1 MNNTNN
7 FENNTDLLQRLID
20 AEVALKVKENLE
32 GLTPVENTDKSE
44 LFEALA
50 RAQANFDQVKKSG
63 KANIPTK
70 SGTNYSYN
78 FAKLS
83 DVLGATV
90 PALNA
95 EGIYF
100 SQHPNYSLNGN
111 GAMVT
116 IVSTLSHSSGSS
128 ISHESIPLFYNMN
141 DAKQAG
147 SVMTYLRRYS
157 ACQLLGIEGDDDD
170 DAHVATMNNSYNNY
184 KSKPPVAK
192 QQAPR
197 QTPQA
202 PRQQPA
208 QAQANPV
215 ASTPKTVDQQPKP
228 EPSKSVEP
236 VAEQTA
242 EKPVETKPVEQVETQ
257 TPTVQSTHQTCPP
270 SPEGQVQAE
279 ESVTESKET
288 ETVTIPQAPKRDMSA
303 VFQSGLESAKHFG
316 ATEEQLAEWQAMTHE
331 EAIRE
336 MSTFVRD
343 KASGK

>member
-1 MNNTNN
+1 MTNTNTN
-7 FENNTDLLQRLID
+7 ATFENNNDLLQRLID

-50 RAQANFDQVKKSG
+50 RAQAKFDQVKKSG

-70 SGTNYSYN
+70 SGANYSYN

-83 DVLGATV
+83 DVLSATV
-90 PALNA
+90 PALNS
-95 EGIYF
+95 ECIYF

-116 IVSTLSHSSGSS
+116 IVSTLSHSSGAS

-147 SVMTYLRRYS
+147 SVMTYLRRYG

-184 KSKPPVAK
+184 KSKQPAAK
-192 QQAPR
+192 QAPR
-197 QTPQA
+197 QPQQAPQA
-202 PRQQPA
+202 QTPRQQQA
-208 QAQANPV
+208 TQAQAKPV
-215 ASTPKTVDQQPKP
+215 QPTT
-228 EPSKSVEP
+228 P
-236 VAEQTA
+236 VAEQPKQP
-242 EKPVETKPVEQVETQ
+242 EPKPVEPVQEQVAEKTVEPKPVEQVVTPQATTTEPTEKAPVVQ
-257 TPTVQSTHQTCPP
+257 TM
-270 SPEGQVQAE
+270 E
-279 ESVTESKET
+279 
-288 ETVTIPQAPKRDMSA
+288 IPKAPKRDMSA
-303 VFQSGLESAKHFG
+303 VFQSGLESAKQFG
-316 ATEEQLAEWQAMTHE
+316 ATEEQLAEWTAMTHE

>member
-1 MNNTNN
+1 MNNTNAN

-32 GLTPVENTDKSE
+32 GSTPVENTDKSE

-70 SGTNYSYN
+70 SGSNYSYN

-83 DVLGATV
+83 DVLAATI

-95 EGIYF
+95 EGVYF

-116 IVSTLSHSSGSS
+116 IVSTLSHKSGTS

-147 SVMTYLRRYS
+147 SVMTYLRRYG

-184 KSKPPVAK
+184 KSKQTDAK
-192 QQAPR
+192 QQGQR
-197 QTPQA
+197 QMPQA
-202 PRQQPA
+202 PRQPQ
-208 QAQANPV
+208 QAQAKPKTV
-215 ASTPKTVDQQPKP
+215 ASTPKPVEQPKP
-228 EPSKSVEP
+228 EPTEPSKSVEP
-236 VAEQTA
+236 VAEQSA
-242 EKPVETKPVEQVETQ
+242 EKTVEPKPVEQVATPQ
-257 TPTVQSTHQTCPP
+257 TTTEAT
-270 SPEGQVQAE
+270 EQAH
-279 ESVTESKET
+279 VTESKVT
-288 ETVTIPQAPKRDMSA
+288 ETVTIPHAPKRDMSA
-303 VFQSGLESAKHFG
+303 VFQSGLESAKAFG
-316 ATEEQLAEWQAMTHE
+316 ATGEQLAEWTAMTHE

>member
-1 MNNTNN
+1 MNNTNTN
-7 FENNTDLLQRLID
+7 FENTDLLQRLID
-20 AEVALKVKENLE
+20 AEVALQVKNKLE
-32 GLTPVENTDKSE
+32 DINKPIDNSE

-50 RAQANFDQVKKSG
+50 RAQANFEQVKKSG

-70 SGTNYSYN
+70 SGGNYSYN

-83 DVLGATV
+83 DVLAATV

-95 EGIYF
+95 EGIFF
-100 SQHPNYSLNGN
+100 SQKPNYSLSSN
-111 GAMVT
+111 APMVT
-116 IVSTLSHSSGSS
+116 IVSTLSHKSGAS
-128 ISHESIPLFYNMN
+128 ISYESIPLFYNMN

-147 SVMTYLRRYS
+147 SVMTYLRRYG
-157 ACQLLGIEGDDDD
+157 ACQILGIEGDDDD
-170 DAHVATMNNSYNNY
+170 DAHVATMNNSSNY
-184 KSKPPVAK
+184 KSNQQTRQQAPVAK
-192 QQAPR
+192 QK
-197 QTPQA
+197 
-202 PRQQPA
+202 QQFA
-208 QAQANPV
+208 TKQGTSKPV
-215 ASTPKTVDQQPKP
+215 ASTPKSVEQQPNP
-228 EPSKSVEP
+228 EQIKSVEP
-236 VAEQTA
+236 VTEQTA
-242 EKPVETKPVEQVETQ
+242 EKPVETKSVEQVETQ
-257 TPTVQSTHQTCPP
+257 TPTVQSTHQTCP
-270 SPEGQVQAE
+270 SGEGGQVQAE

>member
-1 MNNTNN
+1 MNNTNTN
-7 FENNTDLLQRLID
+7 FENTDLLQRLID
-20 AEVALKVKENLE
+20 AEVALQVKNKLE
-32 GLTPVENTDKSE
+32 DINKPIDNSE

-70 SGTNYSYN
+70 SGGNYSYN

-83 DVLGATV
+83 DVLAATV

-95 EGIYF
+95 EGIFF
-100 SQHPNYSLNGN
+100 SQKPNYSLSSN
-111 GAMVT
+111 APMLT
-116 IVSTLSHSSGSS
+116 IVSTLSHKSGAS
-128 ISHESIPLFYNMN
+128 ISYESIPLFYNMN

-147 SVMTYLRRYS
+147 SIMTYLRRYG
-157 ACQLLGIEGDDDD
+157 ACQILGIEGDDDD
-170 DAHVATMNNSYNNY
+170 DAHVATMNNSSNYNNY
-184 KSKPPVAK
+184 KSNQQTRQQSPAAK
-192 QQAPR
+192 QQSATK
-197 QTPQA
+197 QGTSK
-202 PRQQPA
+202 
-208 QAQANPV
+208 PV
-215 ASTPKTVDQQPKP
+215 ASTQKQVEQQ
-228 EPSKSVEP
+228 PSKSVDP

-270 SPEGQVQAE
+270 SPEGRVQAE

-336 MSTFVRD
+336 MSIFVRD

>member
-1 MNNTNN
+1 MTNTN
-7 FENNTDLLQRLID
+7 FEQNTDLLQRLID
-20 AEVALKVKENLE
+20 AEVALKVKESLE
-32 GLTPVENTDKSE
+32 GMTPVENTNKSE

-50 RAQANFDQVKKSG
+50 RAQGNFDQVKKSG

-83 DVLGATV
+83 DVLAATV

-116 IVSTLSHSSGSS
+116 IVSTLSHKSGAEL
-128 ISHESIPLFYNMN
+128 SHESIPLFYNMN

-147 SVMTYLRRYS
+147 SVMTYLRRYG

-184 KSKPPVAK
+184 KSKQPAAK
-192 QQAPR
+192 QVPRQAQQAPR
-197 QTPQA
+197 QPQ
-202 PRQQPA
+202 
-208 QAQANPV
+208 QAQGQAKPV
-215 ASTPKTVDQQPKP
+215 ETTQPVEQQPKP
-228 EPSKSVEP
+228 EAKSVVEP
-236 VAEQTA
+236 VVEKTQT
-242 EKPVETKPVEQVETQ
+242 VETNPVEQVETPQATIEPTEQVGQ
-257 TPTVQSTHQTCPP
+257 TPT
-270 SPEGQVQAE
+270 
-279 ESVTESKET
+279 T
-288 ETVTIPQAPKRDMSA
+288 ETKSSVVETMAIPKAPKRDMSV
-303 VFQSGLESAKHFG
+303 VFQSGLDSAKQFG
-316 ATEEQLAEWQAMTHE
+316 ATDEQLAEWQSMSHE

-336 MSTFVRD
+336 MSSFVRD

>member
-1 MNNTNN
+1 MTTNTNEF
-7 FENNTDLLQRLID
+7 FEQNTSLLQRLID
-20 AEVALKVKENLE
+20 AEVALKTKENLE
-32 GLTPVENTDKSE
+32 GLTPVQTDNSE
-44 LFEALA
+44 LFDALA
-50 RAQANFDQVKKSG
+50 RAQGNFEQVKKSG

-70 SGTNYSYN
+70 SGTNYTYN

-83 DVLGATV
+83 DVLGATI

-116 IVSTLSHSSGSS
+116 IVSTLSHSSGAS

-147 SVMTYLRRYS
+147 SVMTYLRRYG

-184 KSKPPVAK
+184 KSKQPAAK
-192 QQAPR
+192 QAPR
-197 QTPQA
+197 QPQQAPQA
-202 PRQQPA
+202 QVPRQQQA
-208 QAQANPV
+208 TQAQAKPV
-215 ASTPKTVDQQPKP
+215 QPTT
-228 EPSKSVEP
+228 P
-236 VAEQTA
+236 VAEQPKQPEPKPVEPVQEQVA
-242 EKPVETKPVEQVETQ
+242 EKTVETKPVEQVETLQATTTEPTEKAPVVQ
-257 TPTVQSTHQTCPP
+257 TM
-270 SPEGQVQAE
+270 E
-279 ESVTESKET
+279 
-288 ETVTIPQAPKRDMSA
+288 IPKAPKRDMSV
-303 VFQSGLESAKHFG
+303 VFQSGLDSAKQFG
-316 ATEEQLAEWQAMTHE
+316 ATDEQLAEWTAMSHE

>member
-1 MNNTNN
+1 MNNTNTNTN
-7 FENNTDLLQRLID
+7 FENTDLLQRLID
-20 AEVALKVKENLE
+20 AEVALRVKNQLE
-32 GLTPVENTDKSE
+32 DINKPIDNSE

-50 RAQANFDQVKKSG
+50 RAQANFEQVKKSG

-70 SGTNYSYN
+70 SGGNYSYN

-83 DVLGATV
+83 DVLAATV

-95 EGIYF
+95 EGVYF

-116 IVSTLSHSSGSS
+116 IVSTLSHKSGAS

-147 SVMTYLRRYS
+147 SVMTYLRRYG

-184 KSKPPVAK
+184 KSKQPVAK
-192 QQAPR
+192 QTPR
-197 QTPQA
+197 QPQ
-202 PRQQPA
+202 
-208 QAQANPV
+208 QAQAKP
-215 ASTPKTVDQQPKP
+215 ASAQKTVEQPKP

-236 VAEQTA
+236 VAEQSA
-242 EKPVETKPVEQVETQ
+242 EKTVEPKPVEQVATPQ
-257 TPTVQSTHQTCPP
+257 TTTEAT
-270 SPEGQVQAE
+270 EQAH
-279 ESVTESKET
+279 VTESKVT
-288 ETVTIPQAPKRDMSA
+288 ETVTIPHAPKRDMSA
-303 VFQSGLESAKHFG
+303 VFQSGLESAKAFG
-316 ATEEQLAEWQAMTHE
+316 ATEEQLAEWTAMTHE

-343 KASGK
+343 KASGR

>member
-1 MNNTNN
+1 MTTNTNTNAN
-7 FENNTDLLQRLID
+7 FEQNNDLLQRLID

-44 LFEALA
+44 LFGALA
-50 RAQANFDQVKKSG
+50 RAQANFEQVKKSG

-70 SGTNYSYN
+70 SGTNYTYN

-83 DVLGATV
+83 DVLGATI

-116 IVSTLSHSSGSS
+116 IVSTLSHSSGAE

-147 SVMTYLRRYS
+147 SVMTYLRRYG

-184 KSKPPVAK
+184 KSKQPAAK
-192 QQAPR
+192 QAPR
-197 QTPQA
+197 QPQQAPQA
-202 PRQQPA
+202 QTPRQQQA
-208 QAQANPV
+208 TQAQAKPV
-215 ASTPKTVDQQPKP
+215 QPTT
-228 EPSKSVEP
+228 P
-236 VAEQTA
+236 VAEQPKQP
-242 EKPVETKPVEQVETQ
+242 EPKPVEPVQEQVAEKTVEPKPVEQVVTPQATTTEPTEKAPVVQ
-257 TPTVQSTHQTCPP
+257 TM
-270 SPEGQVQAE
+270 E
-279 ESVTESKET
+279 
-288 ETVTIPQAPKRDMSA
+288 IPKAPKRDMSA
-303 VFQSGLESAKHFG
+303 VFQSGLESAKQFG
-316 ATEEQLAEWQAMTHE
+316 ATEEQLAEWTAMTHE

>member
-1 MNNTNN
+1 MTTNTNTNAN
-7 FENNTDLLQRLID
+7 FEQNNDLLQRLID

-44 LFEALA
+44 LFGALA
-50 RAQANFDQVKKSG
+50 RAQANFEQVKKSG

-70 SGTNYSYN
+70 SGTNYTYN

-83 DVLGATV
+83 DVLGATI

-116 IVSTLSHSSGSS
+116 IVSTLSHSSGAE

-147 SVMTYLRRYS
+147 SVMTYLRRYG

-184 KSKPPVAK
+184 KSKQPAAK
-192 QQAPR
+192 QAQTPR
-197 QTPQA
+197 QAFLHAQVQA
-202 PRQQPA
+202 K
-208 QAQANPV
+208 PV
-215 ASTPKTVDQQPKP
+215 
-228 EPSKSVEP
+228 EPTTP
-236 VAEQTA
+236 VAEQPKQPEPKPVEPVQEQVA
-242 EKPVETKPVEQVETQ
+242 EKTVETKPVEQVETPQATTTEPTEKAPVVQ
-257 TPTVQSTHQTCPP
+257 TM
-270 SPEGQVQAE
+270 E
-279 ESVTESKET
+279 
-288 ETVTIPQAPKRDMSA
+288 IPKAPKRDMSA
-303 VFQSGLESAKHFG
+303 VFQSGLESAKQFG
-316 ATEEQLAEWQAMTHE
+316 ATDEQLAEWTAMTHE

>member
-1 MNNTNN
+1 MTNTN
-7 FENNTDLLQRLID
+7 FEQNTDLLQRLID
-20 AEVALKVKENLE
+20 AEVALKVKESLE
-32 GLTPVENTDKSE
+32 GMTPVENTNKSE

-50 RAQANFDQVKKSG
+50 RAQGNFDQVKKSG

-83 DVLGATV
+83 DVLAATV

-116 IVSTLSHSSGSS
+116 IVSTLSHKSGAEL
-128 ISHESIPLFYNMN
+128 SHESIPLFYNMN

-147 SVMTYLRRYS
+147 SVMTYLRRYG

-170 DAHVATMNNSYNNY
+170 DAQVATMNNSYNNY
-184 KSKPPVAK
+184 KSKQPAAK
-192 QQAPR
+192 QVPRQAQQAPR
-197 QTPQA
+197 QPQ
-202 PRQQPA
+202 
-208 QAQANPV
+208 QAQGQAKPVETTQPV
-215 ASTPKTVDQQPKP
+215 AEQPKP
-228 EPSKSVEP
+228 ETKSVVEP
-236 VAEQTA
+236 VVEKTQT
-242 EKPVETKPVEQVETQ
+242 VETNPVEQVETPQATTEPTEQVGQ
-257 TPTVQSTHQTCPP
+257 THT
-270 SPEGQVQAE
+270 
-279 ESVTESKET
+279 T
-288 ETVTIPQAPKRDMSA
+288 ETKSSVVETMAIPKAPKRDMSV
-303 VFQSGLESAKHFG
+303 VFQSGLDSAKQFG
-316 ATEEQLAEWQAMTHE
+316 ATDEQLAEWQSMSHE

-336 MSTFVRD
+336 MSSFVRD

>member
-1 MNNTNN
+1 MTTNTNANAN
-7 FENNTDLLQRLID
+7 FEQNNDLLQRLID

-32 GLTPVENTDKSE
+32 GLTPVDTDKSG

-50 RAQANFDQVKKSG
+50 RAQAKFDQVKKSG

-70 SGTNYSYN
+70 SGANYSYN

-83 DVLGATV
+83 DVLSATV
-90 PALNA
+90 PALNS

-116 IVSTLSHSSGSS
+116 IVSTLSHSSGAS

-147 SVMTYLRRYS
+147 SVMTYLRRYG

-184 KSKPPVAK
+184 KSKQPAAK
-192 QQAPR
+192 QAPR
-197 QTPQA
+197 QPQQAPQA
-202 PRQQPA
+202 QTPRQPQQA
-208 QAQANPV
+208 QAQAKPV
-215 ASTPKTVDQQPKP
+215 QPTT
-228 EPSKSVEP
+228 P
-236 VAEQTA
+236 VAEQPKQP
-242 EKPVETKPVEQVETQ
+242 EPKPVVEPVVEKSQTVETNPVEQVETPQATTEPTEQVGQ
-257 TPTVQSTHQTCPP
+257 THT
-270 SPEGQVQAE
+270 
-279 ESVTESKET
+279 T
-288 ETVTIPQAPKRDMSA
+288 ETKSSVVETMAIPKAPKRDMSV
-303 VFQSGLESAKHFG
+303 VFQSGLDSAKQFG
-316 ATEEQLAEWQAMTHE
+316 ATDEQLAEWQSMSHE

-336 MSTFVRD
+336 MSSFVRD

>member
-1 MNNTNN
+1 MTNTNTN
-7 FENNTDLLQRLID
+7 ATFENNNDLLQRLID
-20 AEVALKVKENLE
+20 AEVALKTKENLE

-44 LFEALA
+44 LFDALA
-50 RAQANFDQVKKSG
+50 RAQGNFEQVKKSG

-70 SGTNYSYN
+70 SGTNYTYN

-83 DVLGATV
+83 DVLGATI

-116 IVSTLSHSSGSS
+116 IVSTLSHKSGAS

-147 SVMTYLRRYS
+147 SVMTYLRRYG

-184 KSKPPVAK
+184 KSKQPAAK
-192 QQAPR
+192 QAPR
-197 QTPQA
+197 QPQQAPQA
-202 PRQQPA
+202 QVPRQPQA
-208 QAQANPV
+208 TQAQAKPV
-215 ASTPKTVDQQPKP
+215 QPTT
-228 EPSKSVEP
+228 P
-236 VAEQTA
+236 VAEQPKQP
-242 EKPVETKPVEQVETQ
+242 EPKPVEPVQEQVAEKTVEPKPVEQVETPQATTTELTEKAPVVQ
-257 TPTVQSTHQTCPP
+257 TM
-270 SPEGQVQAE
+270 E
-279 ESVTESKET
+279 
-288 ETVTIPQAPKRDMSA
+288 IPKAPKRDMSV
-303 VFQSGLESAKHFG
+303 VFQSGLDSAKQFG
-316 ATEEQLAEWQAMTHE
+316 ATDEQLAEWQAMTHE

>member
-1 MNNTNN
+1 MTNTNTN
-7 FENNTDLLQRLID
+7 ATFENNNDLLQRLID
-20 AEVALKVKENLE
+20 AEVALKVKENIE

-50 RAQANFDQVKKSG
+50 RAQGNFDQVKKSG

-70 SGTNYSYN
+70 SGANYSYN

-83 DVLGATV
+83 DVLSATV

-116 IVSTLSHSSGSS
+116 IVSTLSHKSGAS

-147 SVMTYLRRYS
+147 SVMTYLRRYG

-184 KSKPPVAK
+184 KSKQPAAK
-192 QQAPR
+192 QAPR
-197 QTPQA
+197 QPQQA
-202 PRQQPA
+202 QQAQQAQTPRQAFLHA
-208 QAQANPV
+208 QVQAKPVEPTTPV
-215 ASTPKTVDQQPKP
+215 AEQPKP
-228 EPSKSVEP
+228 EAKPVEP
-236 VAEQTA
+236 VQEQVA
-242 EKPVETKPVEQVETQ
+242 EKTVETKPVEQVETPQATTTEPTEKAPVVQ
-257 TPTVQSTHQTCPP
+257 TM
-270 SPEGQVQAE
+270 E
-279 ESVTESKET
+279 
-288 ETVTIPQAPKRDMSA
+288 IPKAPKRDMSA
-303 VFQSGLESAKHFG
+303 VFQSGLESAKQFG
-316 ATEEQLAEWQAMTHE
+316 ATDEQLAEWTAMTHE

>member
-1 MNNTNN
+1 M
-7 FENNTDLLQRLID
+7 
-20 AEVALKVKENLE
+20 KC
-32 GLTPVENTDKSE
+32 
-44 LFEALA
+44 
-50 RAQANFDQVKKSG
+50 G

-70 SGTNYSYN
+70 SGANYSYN

-83 DVLGATV
+83 DVLSATV
-90 PALNA
+90 PALNS

-116 IVSTLSHSSGSS
+116 IVSTLSHSSGAS

-147 SVMTYLRRYS
+147 SVMTYLRRYG

-184 KSKPPVAK
+184 KSKP
-192 QQAPR
+192 QAPR
-197 QTPQA
+197 QPQT
-202 PRQQPA
+202 PRQPQQTQA
-208 QAQANPV
+208 QAQTKQA
-215 ASTPKTVDQQPKP
+215 TQQAKP
-228 EPSKSVEP
+228 EQNKPVDEP
-236 VAEQTA
+236 VVEQTQTA
-242 EKPVETKPVEQVETQ
+242 EKTVETKPVEQVETTQ
-257 TPTVQSTHQTCPP
+257 APTEPT
-270 SPEGQVQAE
+270 EQAE
-279 ESVTESKET
+279 QQASTT
-288 ETVTIPQAPKRDMSA
+288 ETKASVVQTMEIPKAPKRDMSA
-303 VFQSGLESAKHFG
+303 VFQSGLESAKQFG
-316 ATEEQLAEWQAMTHE
+316 ATDEQLAEWQAMTHE

>member
-1 MNNTNN
+1 M
-7 FENNTDLLQRLID
+7 
-20 AEVALKVKENLE
+20 
-32 GLTPVENTDKSE
+32 G
-44 LFEALA
+44 
-50 RAQANFDQVKKSG
+50 
-63 KANIPTK
+63 NIPTK
-70 SGTNYSYN
+70 SGANYTYN

-116 IVSTLSHSSGSS
+116 IVSTLSHKSGAS

-147 SVMTYLRRYS
+147 SVMTYLRRYG

-184 KSKPPVAK
+184 KSKQPAAK
-192 QQAPR
+192 QAPR
-197 QTPQA
+197 QPQQAPQA
-202 PRQQPA
+202 QVPRQPQA
-208 QAQANPV
+208 TQAQAKPV
-215 ASTPKTVDQQPKP
+215 QPTT
-228 EPSKSVEP
+228 P
-236 VAEQTA
+236 VAEQPKQP
-242 EKPVETKPVEQVETQ
+242 EPKPVEPVQEQVAEKTVEPKPVEQVETPQATTTEPTEKAPVVQ
-257 TPTVQSTHQTCPP
+257 TM
-270 SPEGQVQAE
+270 E
-279 ESVTESKET
+279 
-288 ETVTIPQAPKRDMSA
+288 IPKAPKRDMSV
-303 VFQSGLESAKHFG
+303 VFQSGLDSAKQFG
-316 ATEEQLAEWQAMTHE
+316 ATDEQLAEWQAMTHE

>member
-1 MNNTNN
+1 MTTNTNEF
-7 FENNTDLLQRLID
+7 FEQNTSLLQRLID
-20 AEVALKVKENLE
+20 AEVALKTKENLE
-32 GLTPVENTDKSE
+32 GLAPVENTDKSE

-50 RAQANFDQVKKSG
+50 RAQGNFDQVKKSG

-70 SGTNYSYN
+70 SGANYTYN

-116 IVSTLSHSSGSS
+116 IVSTLSHKSGAS

-147 SVMTYLRRYS
+147 SVMTYLRRYG

-184 KSKPPVAK
+184 KSKQPAAK
-192 QQAPR
+192 QAPR
-197 QTPQA
+197 QPQA
-202 PRQQPA
+202 T
-208 QAQANPV
+208 QAQAKPV
-215 ASTPKTVDQQPKP
+215 QPTT
-228 EPSKSVEP
+228 P
-236 VAEQTA
+236 VAEQPKQP
-242 EKPVETKPVEQVETQ
+242 EPKPVEPVQEQVAEKTVEPKPVEQVETPQATTTEPTEKAPVVQ
-257 TPTVQSTHQTCPP
+257 TM
-270 SPEGQVQAE
+270 E
-279 ESVTESKET
+279 
-288 ETVTIPQAPKRDMSA
+288 IPKAPKRDMSV
-303 VFQSGLESAKHFG
+303 VFQSGLDSAKQFG
-316 ATEEQLAEWQAMTHE
+316 ATDEQLAEWQAMTHE

>member
-1 MNNTNN
+1 MTNTNAN
-7 FENNTDLLQRLID
+7 FEQNTDLLQRLID
-20 AEVALKVKENLE
+20 AEVALKVKENIE
-32 GLTPVENTDKSE
+32 GLEPVENTDRSE

-70 SGTNYSYN
+70 SGANYSYN

-83 DVLGATV
+83 DVLAATV

-116 IVSTLSHSSGSS
+116 IVSTLSHKSGAE

-147 SVMTYLRRYS
+147 SVMTYLRRYG

-170 DAHVATMNNSYNNY
+170 DAQVATMNNSYNNY
-184 KSKPPVAK
+184 KSKQPAAK
-192 QQAPR
+192 QVPRQAQQAPR
-197 QTPQA
+197 QPQ
-202 PRQQPA
+202 
-208 QAQANPV
+208 QAQGQAKPVETTQPV
-215 ASTPKTVDQQPKP
+215 AEQPKP
-228 EPSKSVEP
+228 ETKSVVEP
-236 VAEQTA
+236 VVEKTQT
-242 EKPVETKPVEQVETQ
+242 VETNPVEQVETPQ
-257 TPTVQSTHQTCPP
+257 ATTEPTEQVGETHT
-270 SPEGQVQAE
+270 
-279 ESVTESKET
+279 T
-288 ETVTIPQAPKRDMSA
+288 ETKSSVVETMAIPKAPKRDMSV
-303 VFQSGLESAKHFG
+303 VFQSGLDSAKQFG
-316 ATEEQLAEWQAMTHE
+316 ATDEQLAEWQSMSHE

>member
-1 MNNTNN
+1 MTNNTNQI
-7 FENNTDLLQRLID
+7 FEQNTDLLQRLID
-20 AEVALKVKENLE
+20 AEVALKVKENIE

-63 KANIPTK
+63 KANIPMK
-70 SGTNYSYN
+70 SGANYTYN

-83 DVLGATV
+83 DVLGATI

-100 SQHPNYSLNGN
+100 SQNPNYSFSSN

-116 IVSTLSHSSGSS
+116 IVSTLSHKSGAS

-147 SVMTYLRRYS
+147 SVMTYLRRYG

-184 KSKPPVAK
+184 KSKQPAAK
-192 QQAPR
+192 QAPR
-197 QTPQA
+197 QPQQAPQA
-202 PRQQPA
+202 QVPRQQQA
-208 QAQANPV
+208 TQAQAKPVQPTIPV
-215 ASTPKTVDQQPKP
+215 AEQPKP
-228 EPSKSVEP
+228 EAKPVEP
-236 VAEQTA
+236 VQEQVA
-242 EKPVETKPVEQVETQ
+242 EKTVETKPVEQVETPQ
-257 TPTVQSTHQTCPP
+257 TTTTEPTEKAPVVQTM
-270 SPEGQVQAE
+270 E
-279 ESVTESKET
+279 
-288 ETVTIPQAPKRDMSA
+288 IPKAPKRDMSA
-303 VFQSGLESAKHFG
+303 VFQSGLDSAKQFG
-316 ATEEQLAEWQAMTHE
+316 ATDEQLAEWQAMTHE

>member
-1 MNNTNN
+1 MTNTNTN
-7 FENNTDLLQRLID
+7 ATFENNNDLLQRLID

-50 RAQANFDQVKKSG
+50 RAQAKFDQVKKSG

-70 SGTNYSYN
+70 SGANYSYN

-83 DVLGATV
+83 DVLGATI

-100 SQHPNYSLNGN
+100 SQYPNYSLNGN

-116 IVSTLSHSSGSS
+116 IVSTLSHKSGAS

-147 SVMTYLRRYS
+147 SVMTYLRRYG

-184 KSKPPVAK
+184 KSKQPAAK
-192 QQAPR
+192 QAPR
-197 QTPQA
+197 QPQQAPQA
-202 PRQQPA
+202 QVPRQPQA
-208 QAQANPV
+208 TQAQAKPV
-215 ASTPKTVDQQPKP
+215 QPTT
-228 EPSKSVEP
+228 P
-236 VAEQTA
+236 VAEQPKQPEPKPVEPVQEVA
-242 EKPVETKPVEQVETQ
+242 EKTVETKPVEQVETPQATTTEPTEKAPVVQ
-257 TPTVQSTHQTCPP
+257 TM
-270 SPEGQVQAE
+270 E
-279 ESVTESKET
+279 
-288 ETVTIPQAPKRDMSA
+288 IPKAPKRDMSA
-303 VFQSGLESAKHFG
+303 VFQSGLESAKQFG
-316 ATEEQLAEWQAMTHE
+316 ATDEQLAEWTAMSHE

>member
-1 MNNTNN
+1 MNNTNAN

-32 GLTPVENTDKSE
+32 GSTPVENTDKSE

-70 SGTNYSYN
+70 SGSNYSYN

-83 DVLGATV
+83 DVLAATI

-95 EGIYF
+95 EGVYF

-116 IVSTLSHSSGSS
+116 IVSTLSHKSGAS

-147 SVMTYLRRYS
+147 SVMTYLRRYG

-184 KSKPPVAK
+184 KSKQTDAK
-192 QQAPR
+192 QQGQR
-197 QTPQA
+197 QMPQA
-202 PRQQPA
+202 PRQPQ
-208 QAQANPV
+208 QAQAKPKTV
-215 ASTPKTVDQQPKP
+215 ASTPKPVEQPKSEP
-228 EPSKSVEP
+228 TEPSKSVEP
-236 VAEQTA
+236 VAEQSA
-242 EKPVETKPVEQVETQ
+242 EKTVEPKPVEQVATPQ
-257 TPTVQSTHQTCPP
+257 TTTEAT
-270 SPEGQVQAE
+270 EQAH
-279 ESVTESKET
+279 VTESKVT
-288 ETVTIPQAPKRDMSA
+288 ETVTIPHAPKRDMSA
-303 VFQSGLESAKHFG
+303 VFQSGLESAKAFG
-316 ATEEQLAEWQAMTHE
+316 ATEEQLAEWTAMTHE

>member
-1 MNNTNN
+1 MNNTNAN

-50 RAQANFDQVKKSG
+50 RAQANFEQVKKSG

-70 SGTNYSYN
+70 SGGNYSYN

-197 QTPQA
+197 Q
-202 PRQQPA
+202 QPA

-215 ASTPKTVDQQPKP
+215 ASTPKTVEQQPKP

-257 TPTVQSTHQTCPP
+257 QTTA
-270 SPEGQVQAE
+270 EATEQA
-279 ESVTESKET
+279 SVTESKET

>member
-1 MNNTNN
+1 MTNTN
-7 FENNTDLLQRLID
+7 FEQNTDLLQRLID
-20 AEVALKVKENLE
+20 AEVALKVKESLE
-32 GLTPVENTDKSE
+32 GMTPVENTNKSE

-50 RAQANFDQVKKSG
+50 RAQGNFDQVKKSG

-83 DVLGATV
+83 DVLAATI

-100 SQHPNYSLNGN
+100 SQHPNYSLSNN

-116 IVSTLSHSSGSS
+116 IVSTLSHKSGAEL
-128 ISHESIPLFYNMN
+128 SHESIPLFYNMN

-147 SVMTYLRRYS
+147 SVMTYLRRYG

-184 KSKPPVAK
+184 KSKQPAAK
-192 QQAPR
+192 QVPRQAQQAPR
-197 QTPQA
+197 QPQ
-202 PRQQPA
+202 
-208 QAQANPV
+208 QAQGQAKPVETTQPV
-215 ASTPKTVDQQPKP
+215 AEQPKP
-228 EPSKSVEP
+228 ETKSVVEP
-236 VAEQTA
+236 VVEKTQT
-242 EKPVETKPVEQVETQ
+242 VETNPVEQVETPQATTEPTEQVGQ
-257 TPTVQSTHQTCPP
+257 THT
-270 SPEGQVQAE
+270 
-279 ESVTESKET
+279 T
-288 ETVTIPQAPKRDMSA
+288 ETKSSVVETMAIPRAPKRDMSV
-303 VFQSGLESAKHFG
+303 VFQSGLDSAKQFG
-316 ATEEQLAEWQAMTHE
+316 ATDEQLAEWQSMSHE

-336 MSTFVRD
+336 MSSFVRD

>member
-1 MNNTNN
+1 MTNTNTN
-7 FENNTDLLQRLID
+7 ATFENNNDLLQRLID
-20 AEVALKVKENLE
+20 AEVALKVKENIE

-50 RAQANFDQVKKSG
+50 RAQGNFDQVKKSG

-70 SGTNYSYN
+70 SGANYSYN

-83 DVLGATV
+83 DVLSATV

-116 IVSTLSHSSGSS
+116 IVSTLSHKSGAS

-147 SVMTYLRRYS
+147 SVMTYLRRYG

-184 KSKPPVAK
+184 KSKQPAAK
-192 QQAPR
+192 QAPR
-197 QTPQA
+197 QPQQA
-202 PRQQPA
+202 PQTQVPRQPQVT
-208 QAQANPV
+208 QAQAKPV
-215 ASTPKTVDQQPKP
+215 QPTT
-228 EPSKSVEP
+228 P
-236 VAEQTA
+236 VAEQAKQPEPKPVEPVQEQVA
-242 EKPVETKPVEQVETQ
+242 EKTVETKPVEQVETPQATTTEPTEKAPVVQ
-257 TPTVQSTHQTCPP
+257 TM
-270 SPEGQVQAE
+270 E
-279 ESVTESKET
+279 
-288 ETVTIPQAPKRDMSA
+288 IPKAPKRDMSA
-303 VFQSGLESAKHFG
+303 VFQSGLESAKRFG
-316 ATEEQLAEWQAMTHE
+316 ATDEQLAEWTAMTHE

>member
-1 MNNTNN
+1 MTNTNTN
-7 FENNTDLLQRLID
+7 ATFENNNDLLQRLID
-20 AEVALKVKENLE
+20 AEVALKTKENLE

-44 LFEALA
+44 LFDALA
-50 RAQANFDQVKKSG
+50 RAQANFEQVKKSG

-83 DVLGATV
+83 DVLSATV

-100 SQHPNYSLNGN
+100 SQHPNYSLSSN

-116 IVSTLSHSSGSS
+116 IVSTLSHKSGAS

-147 SVMTYLRRYS
+147 SVMTYLRRYG

-184 KSKPPVAK
+184 KSKQPAAK
-192 QQAPR
+192 QAPR
-197 QTPQA
+197 QPQQAPQA
-202 PRQQPA
+202 QVPRQQQA
-208 QAQANPV
+208 TQAQAKPV
-215 ASTPKTVDQQPKP
+215 QPTT
-228 EPSKSVEP
+228 P
-236 VAEQTA
+236 VAEQPKQPEPKPVEPVQEQVA
-242 EKPVETKPVEQVETQ
+242 EKTVETKPVEQVETPQATTTEPTEKAPVVQ
-257 TPTVQSTHQTCPP
+257 TM
-270 SPEGQVQAE
+270 E
-279 ESVTESKET
+279 
-288 ETVTIPQAPKRDMSA
+288 IPKAPKRDMSA
-303 VFQSGLESAKHFG
+303 VFQSGLESAKQFG
-316 ATEEQLAEWQAMTHE
+316 ATDEQLAEWTAMTHE

>member
-1 MNNTNN
+1 MTNTNTN
-7 FENNTDLLQRLID
+7 ATFENNNDLLQRLID
-20 AEVALKVKENLE
+20 AEVALKTKENLE

-44 LFEALA
+44 LFDALA
-50 RAQANFDQVKKSG
+50 RAQGNFEQVKKSG

-70 SGTNYSYN
+70 SGANYTYN

-83 DVLGATV
+83 DVLGATI

-100 SQHPNYSLNGN
+100 SQHPNYSLSSN

-116 IVSTLSHSSGSS
+116 IVSTLSHKSGAS

-147 SVMTYLRRYS
+147 SVMTYLRRYG

-184 KSKPPVAK
+184 KSKQPATK
-192 QQAPR
+192 QAPR
-197 QTPQA
+197 QPQQAPQA
-202 PRQQPA
+202 QVPRQQQA
-208 QAQANPV
+208 TQAQAKPV
-215 ASTPKTVDQQPKP
+215 QPTT
-228 EPSKSVEP
+228 P
-236 VAEQTA
+236 VAEQPKQP
-242 EKPVETKPVEQVETQ
+242 EPKPVEPVQEVAEKTVEQKPVEQVET
-257 TPTVQSTHQTCPP
+257 P
-270 SPEGQVQAE
+270 QATT
-279 ESVTESKET
+279 TEST
-288 ETVTIPQAPKRDMSA
+288 EKAPVVQTMEIPKAPKRDMSA
-303 VFQSGLESAKHFG
+303 VFQSGLDSAKQFG
-316 ATEEQLAEWQAMTHE
+316 ATDEQLAEWQAMTHE

>member
-50 RAQANFDQVKKSG
+50 RAQANFGQVKKSG

-116 IVSTLSHSSGSS
+116 IVSTLSHKSGAS
-128 ISHESIPLFYNMN
+128 ISHESLPLFYNMN

-147 SVMTYLRRYS
+147 SVMTYLRRYG

-170 DAHVATMNNSYNNY
+170 DAHVATMNNSSNYNNY
-184 KSKPPVAK
+184 KSNQQTR
-192 QQAPR
+192 QQAP
-197 QTPQA
+197 A
-202 PRQQPA
+202 VKQQFA
-208 QAQANPV
+208 TKQGASKPV
-215 ASTPKTVDQQPKP
+215 ASTPKSVEQQPKP
-228 EPSKSVEP
+228 EPIKSVEVEP
-236 VAEQTA
+236 VAEQT
-242 EKPVETKPVEQVETQ
+242 VETKPVEPVVTPQ
-257 TPTVQSTHQTCPP
+257 TTIEAT
-270 SPEGQVQAE
+270 EQAP
-279 ESVTESKET
+279 VTESKET
-288 ETVTIPQAPKRDMSA
+288 ETVTIPQTPKRDMKV
-303 VFQSGLESAKHFG
+303 VFQLGLESAKNYG
-316 ATEEQLAEWQAMTHE
+316 ATLEQLTEWQAMTQE

-336 MSTFVRD
+336 MSMFVRD

>member
-1 MNNTNN
+1 MEELQMTNTNTN
-7 FENNTDLLQRLID
+7 ATFENNNDLLQRLID

-50 RAQANFDQVKKSG
+50 RAQAKFDQVKKSG

-70 SGTNYSYN
+70 SGANYSYN

-83 DVLGATV
+83 DVLSATV
-90 PALNA
+90 PALNS

-116 IVSTLSHSSGSS
+116 IVSTLSHSSGAS

-147 SVMTYLRRYS
+147 SVMTYLRRYG

-184 KSKPPVAK
+184 KSKQPATK
-192 QQAPR
+192 QAPR
-197 QTPQA
+197 QPQQAPQA
-202 PRQQPA
+202 QVPRQQQA
-208 QAQANPV
+208 TQAQAKPV
-215 ASTPKTVDQQPKP
+215 QPTT
-228 EPSKSVEP
+228 P
-236 VAEQTA
+236 VAEQPKQPEPKPVEPVQEVA
-242 EKPVETKPVEQVETQ
+242 EKTVETKPVEQVETPQATTTEPTEKAPVVQ
-257 TPTVQSTHQTCPP
+257 TM
-270 SPEGQVQAE
+270 E
-279 ESVTESKET
+279 
-288 ETVTIPQAPKRDMSA
+288 IPKAPKRDMSA
-303 VFQSGLESAKHFG
+303 VFQSGLDSAKQFG
-316 ATEEQLAEWQAMTHE
+316 ATDEQLAEWTAMSHE